1 MLVVLEC
8 VHNRAKKK
16 NSPHGPH
23 LDRFFFGSINNQ
35 PLKKKSDT
43 SLIGILKITKQTFIS
58 PICAFDT
65 DITKAMSQ
73 AGEPRWGRTD
83 ASKFRYSRKAG

>member
-16 NSPHGPH
+16 NFPTWPT
-23 LDRFFFGSINNQ
+23 FGQVFLRKHKQ
-35 PLKKKSDT
+35 PAFKKKSDT